1 MSLSQELRRAMTL
14 CGRSRYR
21 LSQESGGQ
29 LSQQLLSAFAL
40 GKCDLSLRKADRLMK
55 LVGLEVHKAKSRI

>member
-1 MSLSQELRRAMTL
+1 MTLSNELRRAMSS

-21 LSQESGGQ
+21 LARESAGQ
-29 LSQQLLSAFAL
+29 LSEQLLSAFAL

-55 LVGLEVHKAKSRI
+55 LVGLEVKAKSRI